1 MYKIDDIR
9 TIVNGLRTLFPELS
23 INEILENFESAVEKF
38 GVQVKYA
45 FMEGESQNVSGYL
58 MAENNKPVIVLNA
71 EENTRRQR
79 FTLAH
84 ELGHLILHWQ
94 WLPGEQ
100 ISLEDGIFEVSFR
113 KNDIHSYTP
122 EENLREEDA
131 NTFAGEFLIPVDE
144 VKKFSEEIVDKT
156 KLAKELSIRF
166 NVSYPCAS
174 VRVANLQREG
184 VI

>member
-1 MYKIDDIR
+1 MYKIDEIR
-9 TIVNGLRTLFPELS
+9 TIVNGLRALFPELS
-23 INEILENFESAVEKF
+23 IKEILENFESAVEKF

-45 FMEGESQNVSGYL
+45 FMEGDSQNVSGYL

-174 VRVANLQREG
+174 VRVANLKREG

>member
-1 MYKIDDIR
+1 MYKIDEIR

-23 INEILENFESAVEKF
+23 IKEILENFESAVEKF

-45 FMEGESQNVSGYL
+45 FMEGDSQNVSGYL

-100 ISLEDGIFEVSFR
+100 INLEDGIFEVSFR
-113 KNDIHSYTP
+113 KNDIQSYTP

-131 NTFAGEFLIPVDE
+131 NTFAGEFLIPVEE
-144 VKKFSEEIVDKT
+144 VEKLSKEIVDKT
-156 KLAKELSIRF
+156 KLANKMKKAKKKRK
-166 NVSYPCAS
+166 
-174 VRVANLQREG
+174 
-184 VI
+184 

>member
-1 MYKIDDIR
+1 MYKIDEIR

-23 INEILENFESAVEKF
+23 IKEILENFESAVEKF

-45 FMEGESQNVSGYL
+45 FMEGDSQNVSGYL

-100 ISLEDGIFEVSFR
+100 INLEDGIFEVSFR

-131 NTFAGEFLIPVDE
+131 NTFAGEFLIPVDD
-144 VKKFSEEIVDKT
+144 VKKLSEEIVDKT

-166 NVSYPCAS
+166 NVSYLCAS

>member
-1 MYKIDDIR
+1 
-9 TIVNGLRTLFPELS
+9 
-23 INEILENFESAVEKF
+23 
-38 GVQVKYA
+38 
-45 FMEGESQNVSGYL
+45 ME
-58 MAENNKPVIVLNA
+58 
-71 EENTRRQR
+71 
-79 FTLAH
+79 F
-84 ELGHLILHWQ
+84 
-94 WLPGEQ
+94 
-100 ISLEDGIFEVSFR
+100 FEVSFR

>member
-1 MYKIDDIR
+1 MYKIDEIR

-23 INEILENFESAVEKF
+23 IKEILENFESAV
-38 GVQVKYA
+38 GD
-45 FMEGESQNVSGYL
+45 SQNVSGYL

-100 ISLEDGIFEVSFR
+100 INLEDGIFEVSFR
-113 KNDIHSYTP
+113 KNDIQSYTP

-131 NTFAGEFLIPVDE
+131 NTFAGEFLIPVEE
-144 VKKFSEEIVDKT
+144 VEKLSKEIVDKT
-156 KLAKELSIRF
+156 KLAKELYKKF

>member
-1 MYKIDDIR
+1 MYKIDEIR
-9 TIVNGLRTLFPELS
+9 TIVNGLRALFPELS
-23 INEILENFESAVEKF
+23 IKEILENFESAVEKF

-45 FMEGESQNVSGYL
+45 FMEGDSQNVSGYL

-100 ISLEDGIFEVSFR
+100 ISLEDGIF
-113 KNDIHSYTP
+113 
-122 EENLREEDA
+122 
-131 NTFAGEFLIPVDE
+131 
-144 VKKFSEEIVDKT
+144 
-156 KLAKELSIRF
+156 
-166 NVSYPCAS
+166 
-174 VRVANLQREG
+174 
-184 VI
+184 